1 MKHEQLVYG
10 YVLFGAGVVLFGL
23 MHLAIAL
30 TMPVNINSDW
40 RLSNSL
46 SNISGWIP
54 YSMSIILMVI
64 GLVIILT
71 YAYMNWLYSE
81 EKEEEKNGQSE
92 KRQGP

>member
-30 TMPVNINSDW
+30 TMTANINSDW
-40 RLSNSL
+40 KLSNSL
-46 SNISGWIP
+46 SSISGWIP
-54 YSMSIILMVI
+54 YSLSIILMVL

-71 YAYMNWLYSE
+71 YAYMNWLYKE
-81 EKEEEKNGQSE
+81 EKEEEKHGE
-92 KRQGP
+92 